1 MLCLL
6 SALLITV
13 SPSSSTKN
21 SLPAHYCFA
30 IFQHQELNAC
40 HVRLSVL
47 DRNGRAVL
55 YCKLLLAPGG
65 RYLLAEGC
73 RCVTGLSLRSTV
85 TSSGRLQHGHDT
97 SK

>member
-30 IFQHQELNAC
+30 IFQHQELTAC

-47 DRNGRAVL
+47 DRNGRAIL

-65 RYLLAEGC
+65 R
-73 RCVTGLSLRSTV
+73 CVAGRSLRSTV